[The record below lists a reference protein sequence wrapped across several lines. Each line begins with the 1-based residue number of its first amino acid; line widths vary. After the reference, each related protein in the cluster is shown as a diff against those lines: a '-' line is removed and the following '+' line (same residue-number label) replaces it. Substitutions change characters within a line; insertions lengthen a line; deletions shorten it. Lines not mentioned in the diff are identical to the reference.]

1 MAPAS
6 VDVVEPRT
14 PLADFLRARRQLVRP
29 EDVGL
34 PTSSRRRVRGLRREE
49 VALLAGISNE
59 YYLRLEQGR
68 DQHPSEQVVD
78 ALARALQLD
87 VEATAHALEL
97 SRARPRRR
105 VGSPQHRPERVPE
118 GVRMLLESVNVP
130 AFVMDRYR
138 DVLAVNRLASALEPA
153 LVVGANRLVSLFTD
167 PEARS
172 YHPDWAQNTVSV
184 VAQLRAD
191 IGAEQDDARFQ
202 ALVGELS
209 VKSERFRQLWARHD
223 VKAGGSPTAV
233 VRHPVVGEVVLHREK
248 FAVIGTA
255 SLVVVMYHAEPDTP
269 SAEALAMLASLT

>member
-1 MAPAS
+1 MES
-6 VDVVEPRT
+6 RT
-14 PLADFLRARRQLVRP
+14 PLADFLRARRELVRP

-34 PTSSRRRVRGLRREE
+34 PAGSRRRVRGLRREE

-87 VEATAHALEL
+87 AEATAHALEL
-97 SRARPRRR
+97 SRIRPRRR
-105 VGSPQHRPERVPE
+105 AGSTQHRPERVPE
-118 GVRMLLESVNVP
+118 GVQKLLEAVNVP

-138 DVLAVNRLASALEPA
+138 DVLAANRLATALEPS

-172 YHPDWAQNTVSV
+172 YHPDWSQNTASV

-209 VKSERFRQLWARHD
+209 LKSERFGQLWARHD
-223 VKAGGSPTAV
+223 VKASGSPTGIV
-233 VRHPVVGEVVLHREK
+233 HHPVVGELVLHREK

-255 SLVVVMYHAEPDTP
+255 SLVVVMYHAEPGTP

>member
-1 MAPAS
+1 M
-6 VDVVEPRT
+6 EPRT
-14 PLADFLRARRQLVRP
+14 PLADFLRARRELVQP

-34 PTSSRRRVRGLRREE
+34 PAGSRRRVRGLRREE

-87 VEATAHALEL
+87 DEGTAHVLEL

-105 VGSPQHRPERVPE
+105 AGSTTHRPERVPD
-118 GVRMLLESVNVP
+118 GVRMLLETVNVP

-138 DVLAVNRLASALEPA
+138 DVMAVNRLATALEPA
-153 LVVGANRLVSLFTD
+153 LVIGANRMVSLFTD
-167 PEARS
+167 PQARS
-172 YHPDWAQNTVSV
+172 YHPDWVQNTASV

-191 IGAEQDDARFQ
+191 IGADQDDPRFQ

-209 VKSERFRQLWARHD
+209 LKSERFRRLWARHD
-223 VKAGGSPTAV
+223 VKAVGSPTGV
-233 VRHPVVGEVVLHREK
+233 VNHPVVGELILHREK
-248 FAVIGTA
+248 FAVLGTT
-255 SLVVVMYHAEPDTP
+255 SLVVVVYHAEPGTP